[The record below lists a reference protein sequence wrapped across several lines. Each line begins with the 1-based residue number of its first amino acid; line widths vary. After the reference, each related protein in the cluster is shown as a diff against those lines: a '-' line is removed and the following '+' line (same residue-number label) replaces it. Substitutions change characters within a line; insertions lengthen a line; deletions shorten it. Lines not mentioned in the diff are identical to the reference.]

1 MRIDFFDDCDAFSR
15 PIKFMIYMKTRFRV
29 LLIKIAACA
38 AKGYEYNDED
48 GAREALTVSS

>member
-29 LLIKIAACA
+29 LLIKMATCA
-38 AKGYEYNDED
+38 RGYEYNDED